1 MAETKNQVTY
11 EAICTVGNQ
20 ILGTA
25 GQSQRDPEE
34 AKIGMGE
41 IEAVDDLPVTRFEAA
56 DELQRH
62 GLRRD
67 LADKLQ
73 KGVQI
78 WIGEVGIVVT
88 VVRQSSWYACR
99 LLLTSMAPPPL
110 LDSCSSSLQRGSWWE
125 GRGHDLHNTAAS
137 FSHTPL
143 VLKLLES
150 CRRTCRR
157 TCVQSRLHGFRLV
170 TRDA

>member
-1 MAETKNQVTY
+1 TTQINQSG
-11 EAICTVGNQ
+11 AASSPPPDDLQ
-20 ILGTA
+20 A
-25 GQSQRDPEE
+25 GQSQREPEE

-41 IEAVDDLPVTRFEAA
+41 IEAVGDLPVTRFEAA

-62 GLRRD
+62 GSRRD

-78 WIGEVGIVVT
+78 RIGEVGIVVT
-88 VVRQSSWYACR
+88 VVRRSSWYACR

-110 LDSCSSSLQRGSWWE
+110 LGSCSSSLQRGSWWE

-143 VLKLLES
+143 VLKLSES
-150 CRRTCRR
+150 CRR

>member
-1 MAETKNQVTY
+1 
-11 EAICTVGNQ
+11 
-20 ILGTA
+20 
-25 GQSQRDPEE
+25 
-34 AKIGMGE
+34 MGE
-41 IEAVDDLPVTRFEAA
+41 IEAVGDLPVTRFEAA

-62 GLRRD
+62 GSRRD
-67 LADKLQ
+67 LVDKLQ

-78 WIGEVGIVVT
+78 RIGEVGIVVT
-88 VVRQSSWYACR
+88 VVRRSSWYACR
-99 LLLTSMAPPPL
+99 LLLTSMALPPL
-110 LDSCSSSLQRGSWWE
+110 LGSCSSSRGSWWE

-143 VLKLLES
+143 VLKLSES
-150 CRRTCRR
+150 CRR

>member
-1 MAETKNQVTY
+1 MWGEAEGGGV
-11 EAICTVGNQ
+11 ASGARR
-20 ILGTA
+20 GWA

-41 IEAVDDLPVTRFEAA
+41 IEAVGDLPVTRFEAA
-56 DELQRH
+56 DEIQRH
-62 GLRRD
+62 GSRRD

-73 KGVQI
+73 KG
-78 WIGEVGIVVT
+78 GEVGIVVT

-110 LDSCSSSLQRGSWWE
+110 LGSYSSSLQRGSWWE

-137 FSHTPL
+137 FSHMPL
-143 VLKLLES
+143 VLKLSES
-150 CRRTCRR
+150 CRR